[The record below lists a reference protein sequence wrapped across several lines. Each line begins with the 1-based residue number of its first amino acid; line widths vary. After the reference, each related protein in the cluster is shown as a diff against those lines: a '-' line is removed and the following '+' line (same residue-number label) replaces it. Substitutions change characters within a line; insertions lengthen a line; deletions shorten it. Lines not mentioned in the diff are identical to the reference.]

1 MGWLRKVTG
10 TQAQIDAANE
20 NARRQTEANRVASD
34 AATKQA
40 VAQAKAAA
48 QAVELQAQRA
58 QVAQEVQAAAEQ
70 QDVAAADV
78 ALADGV
84 DPGETKQG
92 SRKRRQATWG
102 TGFDGLSL

>member
-70 QDVAAADV
+70 QDVAAA
-78 ALADGV
+78 LADGV